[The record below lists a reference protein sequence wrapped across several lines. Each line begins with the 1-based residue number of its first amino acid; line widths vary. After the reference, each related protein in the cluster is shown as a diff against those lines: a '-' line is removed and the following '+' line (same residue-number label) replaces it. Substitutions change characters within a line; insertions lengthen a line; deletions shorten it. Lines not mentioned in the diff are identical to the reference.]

1 MADEATEL
9 VKHSVNQLA
18 ERIAKLEKAMNEHV
32 TGSNGTPGTL
42 QTAIKRKAGS
52 EDMDKRL
59 SAITNALEA
68 NGKFDVAS
76 REMIE
81 AINQILMGD
90 ELSPGLRVK
99 LDSIEQKSR
108 EYDSVVLKVNGD
120 GTESNK
126 GLADR
131 FVVVEAAS
139 KASETMAKTVGYIA
153 GFIGLTVAGFFWN
166 YLSGGIASN
175 SAEIAA
181 LKEQVNAAKVQRAE
195 DVGDLNSL
203 KTKVE
208 TDREWAEK
216 ALNYLKK

>member
-1 MADEATEL
+1 MNETEL
-9 VKHSVNQLA
+9 KQLLD
-18 ERIAKLEKAMNEHV
+18 RIAKIERAITEHV
-32 TGSNGTPGTL
+32 TGSGGTPGSL

-52 EDMDKRL
+52 EDMEKRL
-59 SAITNALEA
+59 QAITNALEA
-68 NGKFDVAS
+68 NSKSDIVS
-76 REMIE
+76 REMIDG
-81 AINQILMGD
+81 INQILMGD
-90 ELSPGLRVK
+90 DLSPGLRVK
-99 LDSIEQKSR
+99 IDAIEQKSR

-120 GTESNK
+120 GTDSNK

-153 GFIGLTVAGFFWN
+153 GFVGITIAGFFWN
-166 YLSGGIASN
+166 YLSGGITSN
-175 SAEIAA
+175 SVEIAA

-208 TDREWAEK
+208 TDREWAQK
-216 ALNYLKK
+216 ALEYIKK

>member
-1 MADEATEL
+1 MNETEL
-9 VKHSVNQLA
+9 KQLLD
-18 ERIAKLEKAMNEHV
+18 RIAKIERAITEHV
-32 TGSNGTPGTL
+32 TGSGGTPGSL

-52 EDMDKRL
+52 EDMEKRL
-59 SAITNALEA
+59 QAITNALEA
-68 NGKFDVAS
+68 NSKSDIAS
-76 REMIE
+76 REMIDG
-81 AINQILMGD
+81 INQILMGD
-90 ELSPGLRVK
+90 DLSPGLRVK
-99 LDSIEQKSR
+99 IDAIEQKSR

-120 GTESNK
+120 GTDSNK

-153 GFIGLTVAGFFWN
+153 GFVGITIAGFFWN

-175 SAEIAA
+175 SVEIAA

-208 TDREWAEK
+208 TDREWAQK
-216 ALNYLKK
+216 ALEYIKK